1 MKKTRRFVALLLAA
15 VLALALFTACGAAG
29 AEEPQSA
36 IGKVYEDWFV
46 EKINSK
52 RPADKPV
59 QKVDVKR
66 SEMRAALAKISE
78 DGKFTA
84 KDGYYE
90 EQNETEKE
98 SHYWFIISNPNPWDD
113 GVSETK
119 AVALTPENLTKYG
132 QNACG
137 RSENMTKYGP
147 SYFVLEEQ
155 LYRTKEYDIA
165 TRVMDGKT
173 YVAVYLCL
181 EKKPS

>member
-46 EKINSK
+46 EKINSN

-66 SEMRAALAKISE
+66 SEMRAALAKIGE

-84 KDGYYE
+84 GDGHDKYNRGKE
-90 EQNETEKE
+90 ENW
-98 SHYWFIISNPNPWDD
+98 YWLILSDQILWD
-113 GVSETK
+113 VSANKTVD
-119 AVALTPENLTKYG
+119 AVALAPENLTKYG
-132 QNACG
+132 
-137 RSENMTKYGP
+137 P
-147 SYFVLEEQ
+147 DYFILKDQ
-155 LYRTKEYDIA
+155 QYRINEYDIV

-173 YVAVYLCL
+173 YVAVYLHL
-181 EKKPS
+181 EDAKS

>member
-46 EKINSK
+46 EQLNSK

-66 SEMRAALAKISE
+66 SEMRAALAKIGE
-78 DGKFTA
+78 DRKFTA
-84 KDGYYE
+84 RDGHYE
-90 EQNETEKE
+90 YNNGYGE
-98 SHYWFIISNPNPWDD
+98 SWYWLILSDPMVWHVP
-113 GVSETK
+113 GSETVD

-132 QNACG
+132 PVYLITE
-137 RSENMTKYGP
+137 ENLHRIKA
-147 SYFVLEEQ
+147 
-155 LYRTKEYDIA
+155 YDIA
-165 TRVMDGKT
+165 TRVIDGKT
-173 YVAVYLCL
+173 YVAMYLCL

>member
-46 EKINSK
+46 EQINSN

-84 KDGYYE
+84 GDGRDGEDHGSE
-90 EQNETEKE
+90 E
-98 SHYWFIISNPNPWDD
+98 SWYWLILSDQIPWL
-113 GVSETK
+113 VSKNKTVD
-119 AVALTPENLTKYG
+119 AVALTPENLTKYRP
-132 QNACG
+132 N
-137 RSENMTKYGP
+137 Y
-147 SYFVLEEQ
+147 YFTDSQ
-155 LYRTKEYDIA
+155 LYRINEYDIV
-165 TRVMDGKT
+165 TRVIDGKT
-173 YVAVYLCL
+173 YAAVYVHL
-181 EKKPS
+181 EKAHS